1 MYIKP
6 VLLLSLNYS
15 DIPGGVV
22 VSTTDCEAIDHKFK
36 THLGHDF
43 YLFFIFFS
51 CYVLSFH
58 FNSFHFVTGKSVKF
72 IYPEKA
78 QILRN
83 LHLTF
88 VLCSASQK

>member
-6 VLLLSLNYS
+6 ILLLSLNYS

-36 THLGHDF
+36 THLGHNF
-43 YLFFIFFS
+43 FFS

-72 IYPEKA
+72 IYSEKA

>member
-1 MYIKP
+1 MRAESALMYIKP
-6 VLLLSLNYS
+6 ILLLSLNYS

-43 YLFFIFFS
+43 FFFT

-58 FNSFHFVTGKSVKF
+58 FNPFHFVKVV
-72 IYPEKA
+72 
-78 QILRN
+78 IL
-83 LHLTF
+83 
-88 VLCSASQK
+88 